1 MNTST
6 SSFLP
11 AQMARPDKIMVAM
24 SGGVDS
30 SVTVA
35 EILASGIDCAG
46 MFMKNWE
53 EDDDAEHC
61 PAARDAD
68 DARTVAEQ
76 LGLPF
81 YARNFASEYWDHV
94 FEDFLQ
100 DYRSGR
106 TPNPDILCNKEIKFK
121 VFLDHAHDLGA
132 SHMATGHY
140 VRKRVRD
147 GRHELLRGVDTN
159 KDQSYFLYAI
169 TQQQLA
175 AAVFPVGAM
184 HKPDV
189 RLRALQAGL
198 PVHDKKDSTGICFIG
213 ERRLSD
219 FLARWLP
226 PRTGDIRDTQGH
238 VLGQHHGAQFFT
250 LGQRQGLGIGG
261 VRGADDA
268 PWYVIGKDMASNI
281 VYVSQQHDHVCL
293 QSHSMQL
300 EQLNWIAG
308 HAPQQQQLTA
318 KIRYRQADQNCELQL
333 NGGDT
338 AAVLFSS
345 AQWAAM
351 PGQSVVFYADEQCLG
366 GGIIAATD
374 AEQLS

>member
-30 SVTVA
+30 SVTAA

-68 DARTVAEQ
+68 DARAVAEQ

-226 PRTGDIRDTQGH
+226 ARAGDIR
-238 VLGQHHGAQFFT
+238 
-250 LGQRQGLGIGG
+250 IPGG
-261 VRGADDA
+261 KCWDST
-268 PWYVIGKDMASNI
+268 MAHSSSRWGNARAW
-281 VYVSQQHDHVCL
+281 VSAVC
-293 QSHSMQL
+293 
-300 EQLNWIAG
+300 
-308 HAPQQQQLTA
+308 
-318 KIRYRQADQNCELQL
+318 
-333 NGGDT
+333 
-338 AAVLFSS
+338 AVPTTHPGMSS
-345 AQWAAM
+345 AKTW
-351 PGQSVVFYADEQCLG
+351 P
-366 GGIIAATD
+366 ATSSMCHNNMITS
-374 AEQLS
+374 ACSHTACNLNSSTGLPVMRLNSSN